1 MWSADEP
8 KQRLAVNF
16 CSVYGPCGSE
26 QLRRNFKR
34 LRKLSH
40 SSEMDSCR
48 RERVFQQ
55 GSHCLHSR
63 MRSCHF
69 PEKSASLNTSHE
81 TGLGVRDPGL
91 PQEKGP
97 AGRLRQGLPFPD
109 MSSRIS
115 LHYVPS
121 LCRWHVQW
129 KIPEHVEQMPLF
141 LLQRSVRVTFSAPA
155 VNPVLLERW
164 FQRSLFWSLFV
175 HGVNVRRGA
184 VWSWRGG
191 WKYWAKSFFEATT
204 FLWGRQ
210 FRAAVELT
218 RGTRAEGTDW
228 QREKIKVT
236 TRHRHGNSWP
246 STQDWGR
253 SCYFFSPCFFLPSLD
268 LATSRC
274 ENAILEGWISSA
286 AACGSQVLQEF

>member
-1 MWSADEP
+1 MG
-8 KQRLAVNF
+8 RAVQ
-16 CSVYGPCGSE
+16 SSYGACVNSHIP
-26 QLRRNFKR
+26 LRWI
-34 LRKLSH
+34 LVAV
-40 SSEMDSCR
+40 
-48 RERVFQQ
+48 RVFQQ

-121 LCRWHVQW
+121 LCRWHVHW

-141 LLQRSVRVTFSAPA
+141 LLQRSGRVTFSAPA

-184 VWSWRGG
+184 VWS
-191 WKYWAKSFFEATT
+191 
-204 FLWGRQ
+204 
-210 FRAAVELT
+210 
-218 RGTRAEGTDW
+218 
-228 QREKIKVT
+228 
-236 TRHRHGNSWP
+236 
-246 STQDWGR
+246 
-253 SCYFFSPCFFLPSLD
+253 
-268 LATSRC
+268 
-274 ENAILEGWISSA
+274 
-286 AACGSQVLQEF
+286 

>member
-1 MWSADEP
+1 MN
-8 KQRLAVNF
+8 QNRLAVNF
-16 CSVYGPCGSE
+16 CSVCGPCGSE

-40 SSEMDSCR
+40 SSDMDTCR

-109 MSSRIS
+109 ISSRIS

-141 LLQRSVRVTFSAPA
+141 LLQRSGRVTFSAPLTRCCWSDGFSDHCFGAFLSTVLTSAA
-155 VNPVLLERW
+155 VPSEVRKVGGSTGGN
-164 FQRSLFWSLFV
+164 RSL
-175 HGVNVRRGA
+175 RRPH
-184 VWSWRGG
+184 
-191 WKYWAKSFFEATT
+191 F
-204 FLWGRQ
+204 
-210 FRAAVELT
+210 
-218 RGTRAEGTDW
+218 
-228 QREKIKVT
+228 
-236 TRHRHGNSWP
+236 
-246 STQDWGR
+246 
-253 SCYFFSPCFFLPSLD
+253 
-268 LATSRC
+268 C
-274 ENAILEGWISSA
+274 EVGSSA
-286 AACGSQVLQEF
+286 QLWSSHEERGQRGPTDSERKSRS